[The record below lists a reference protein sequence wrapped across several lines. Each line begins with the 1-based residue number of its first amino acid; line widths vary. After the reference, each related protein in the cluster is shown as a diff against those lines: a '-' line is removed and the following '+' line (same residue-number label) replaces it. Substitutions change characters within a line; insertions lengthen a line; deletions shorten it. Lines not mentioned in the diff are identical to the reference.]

1 MNYKEKLFNFYKQNI
16 TKYSRGKGYGKKY
29 PIKFFL
35 KKTKSA
41 LRPEF
46 CQVLGHTMYLDK
58 HDSLDLSVNGI
69 YNELDTK
76 IVTNHIRPN
85 DVVIDIGAHIG
96 YYSLIFAK
104 LVGPHGHVFSF
115 EPEPSNFKLLEKN
128 IKINNYKNITIAQK
142 AVSNKNTKSNLY
154 VGQQSSGA
162 NRLYEP
168 KKKFTQDFKITE
180 VDCLEL
186 DSFLPIVSSKINF
199 IKIDIEGSEYNA
211 LLGMKKIIEK
221 NTNLIIFT
229 EFDPI
234 AIADSGENSEK
245 VIDFLINQGF
255 DIFIVDENLQ
265 KLVRTNKKDLLN
277 IKFQNKTINLLCK
290 KNI

>member
-46 CQVLGHTMYLDK
+46 CEVLGHTMYLDK

-69 YNELDTK
+69 YNKLDTE
-76 IVTNHIRPN
+76 IVTNHIRTN
-85 DVVIDIGAHIG
+85 DFVIDIGAHIG

-104 LVGPHGHVFSF
+104 LVGAHGHVFSF

-128 IKINNYKNITIAQK
+128 IKINNYKNITIIQK
-142 AVSNKNTKSNLY
+142 AVSNKNTKSTLY

-168 KKKFTQDFKITE
+168 NKTFTQDFKTTE
-180 VDCLEL
+180 VDCLKL
-186 DSFLPIVSSKINF
+186 DSFLPIVNSKINF
-199 IKIDIEGSEYNA
+199 IKIDVEGSEYNA

-221 NTNLIIFT
+221 NSNLKIFT
-229 EFDPI
+229 EFDPL
-234 AIADSGENSEK
+234 AISDSGENSEK
-245 VIDFLINQGF
+245 IIDFLINQGF